1 MIHFAWLLQL
11 IYILKH
17 LYTLWLQKLN
27 NTCLQNNFYEIGAE
41 KIRSRPFAT
50 KKSFDLKPILARLL
64 LLLQKTSSM
73 ITFLLSIVALIAGYF
88 LYGKFVERI
97 FRIDPSKLTPASTLA
112 DGVDYVPMKWPKIF
126 LIQFL
131 NIAGLGPIFGAIAG
145 AVWGPVAFVWIVFG
159 AIFAGA
165 VHDYMSGMMSLRMNG
180 LSIHAIVGRYM
191 GNGVK
196 QFMSVFTVA
205 MMVLVGAVFIMGP
218 AKILS
223 GLTPGTIGVTTWA
236 TFIFMYYV
244 LATMLPIDKLIGRI
258 YPFFGF
264 AMLFMA
270 VGIGGMMVV
279 KGLPVPELIPSN
291 FVNMNADPG
300 KFPIFPMLFVTI
312 ACGAISGFHST
323 QSPLMARCITNEKY
337 GRRVFYGAM
346 ITEGLVAL
354 IWAAVAMS
362 FFGGVRELNEVMAT
376 QKGNAAWVVNEI
388 SNSLLGRI
396 GAVLAIIG
404 VVAAPITSG
413 DTAFRSARLIVADF
427 FHFEQK
433 TIKNRLILTL
443 PLFVIGFLLTQ
454 VDFSIIWRYMAWSN
468 QTLATIVLWTIT
480 IYLAAEQKNFWITLV
495 PAFFMTAVVS
505 AYLLVAPEG
514 FAINTF
520 YGQISGICI
529 AVITVLWFMLWRNSL
544 AKVKTA
550 DIPINRNK

>member
-1 MIHFAWLLQL
+1 VLDIHNHFRVKPLNFILFNKNRHVKNASSIFA
-11 IYILKH
+11 KNH
-17 LYTLWLQKLN
+17 V
-27 NTCLQNNFYEIGAE
+27 A
-41 KIRSRPFAT
+41 
-50 KKSFDLKPILARLL
+50 
-64 LLLQKTSSM
+64 M
-73 ITFLLSIVALIAGYF
+73 ITFFASILALIVGYVV
-88 LYGKFVERI
+88 YGRFIEKVFG
-97 FRIDPSKLTPASTLA
+97 IDTSKQTPALIQP
-112 DGVDYVPMKWPKIF
+112 DGVDYVPIRWGKIF

-165 VHDYMSGMMSLRMNG
+165 VHDFMSGMMSLRMNG
-180 LSIHAIVGRYM
+180 QSIHGIVGKYM
-191 GNGVK
+191 GNNVK
-196 QFMSVFTVA
+196 QFMSLFTVA
-205 MMVLVGAVFIMGP
+205 MMILVGAVFIMGP

-223 GLTPGTIGVTTWA
+223 GLTTGYFDVTAWA
-236 TFIFMYYV
+236 TIIFIYYV
-244 LATMLPIDKLIGRI
+244 LATLLPIDKLIGRI

-270 VGIGGMMVV
+270 VGIGGAMIVN
-279 KGLPVPELIPSN
+279 GLPIPELVPAN
-291 FVNMNADPG
+291 FVNMNAEPG

-354 IWAAVAMS
+354 IWAAVGMS
-362 FFGGVRELNEVMAT
+362 FFGGVRELNDVLAE

-388 SNSLLGRI
+388 SNTLLGRF
-396 GAVLAIIG
+396 GAVLAILG

-427 FHFEQK
+427 FKFDQK
-433 TIKNRLILTL
+433 SIKNRLILTT
-443 PLFVIGFLLTQ
+443 PLFVLGFLLTQ

-480 IYLAAEQKNFWITLV
+480 IYLATERKLFWITLI
-495 PAFFMTAVVS
+495 PAMFMSAVVT
-505 AYLLVAPEG
+505 AYILVAPEG
-514 FAINTF
+514 FGINTF
-520 YGQISGICI
+520 YGQIAGVFG
-529 AVITVLWFMLWRNSL
+529 AVVLMVWFLVWKKQIKISS
-544 AKVKTA
+544 V
-550 DIPINRNK
+550 